1 MGKGRKTEQ
10 TSVQL
15 NTADLELM
23 RELVKQGDQTTL
35 AGIVREA
42 VRCWLNQ
49 HYRVTVTEEE

>member
-1 MGKGRKTEQ
+1 MGRKTEQ

-23 RELVKQGDQTTL
+23 RELVKQGEQTTL

-42 VRCWLNQ
+42 VRVWLNQ
-49 HYRVTVTEEE
+49 NYREEE